1 MIRDDLTADD
11 LVLINKR
18 TGEEID
24 VAIFVQTARQAGW
37 EKAYADVLAGYIDC
51 GGSKS
56 ATALAW
62 IIKSRKNGNYIYETQ
77 TEIAEQSGVSV
88 SVVKTLFKKLIA
100 KGFVKK
106 VNIGKYI
113 VSPRMIR
120 NGDNQ
125 KGAMNLKLWTN
136 TER

>member
-1 MIRDDLTADD
+1 MIRDNLTADD
-11 LVLINKR
+11 LVLVNKR

-24 VAIFVQTARQAGW
+24 VAIFVQTARQSGW

-62 IIKSRKNGNYIYETQ
+62 LIKNRKNGNYIYETQ
-77 TEIAEQSGVSV
+77 TEIAEKSGVSV
-88 SVVKTLFKKLIA
+88 SVVKTLFKKLIS
-100 KGFVKK
+100 KGYVKK
-106 VNIGKYI
+106 VSIGKYM
-113 VSPRMIR
+113 VTPRMIQ
-120 NGDNQ
+120 NGDKY
-125 KGAMNLKLWTN
+125 KGAMNLKLWAN